1 MMQQQR
7 LAGSDLIVSPL
18 CLGSN
23 QFGTALDDAAA
34 AAILDAFISAG
45 GNFIDTARSYGD
57 WIPDAPRGASERT
70 LGRLLA
76 CRDRTS
82 LVIATKGC
90 EFDYRAGNFAP
101 RVTPAHLRADLAASL
116 DALQCNHVDLYWLH
130 RDDSSRPVEPLIDA
144 LIEEQQA
151 GRIRYFGC
159 SNWSPT
165 RIAEGLA
172 YALRI
177 GHAGFLACQPLW
189 GLAEPNREAMQRYC
203 PGGYY
208 EDGYQSLHA
217 AGLTMIP
224 YSGQSRGVFSKLA
237 QGGESSLGQE
247 LLDLYL
253 NDVNRRR
260 LKLVQQLAQTHNASI
275 NQVVLA
281 YLLCQKAQ
289 TIPII
294 GASHPEQIID
304 SVGACTLRLSTDEL
318 SAMQA
323 G

>member
-1 MMQQQR
+1 MMQQQQ
-7 LAGSDLIVSPL
+7 LAGSDLVVSPL
-18 CLGSN
+18 CLGTN
-23 QFGTALDDAAA
+23 QFGTSLNDTGA

-57 WIPDAPRGASERT
+57 WIPDAPRGASECA

-76 CRDRTS
+76 GRDRAS

-90 EFDYRAGNFAP
+90 EFDYRAGDFAL
-101 RVTPAHLRADLAASL
+101 RVTPVHLREDLAASL
-116 DALQCNHVDLYWLH
+116 DALQCSYVDLYWLH
-130 RDDSSRPVEPLIDA
+130 RDDPSRPVEPLIDA

-165 RIAEGLA
+165 RITEAQA
-172 YALRI
+172 YAKRI

-189 GLAEPNREAMQRYC
+189 GLAEPNRDAMQRYC

-217 AGLTMIP
+217 AGLAMIP

-237 QGGESSLGQE
+237 QGGESSLNQE

-253 NDVNRRR
+253 NDMNKRR
-260 LKLVQQLAQTHNASI
+260 LQVVQRLAQVHKASI

-294 GASHPEQIID
+294 GASRPAQIID
-304 SVGACTLRLSTDEL
+304 SVGACALRLSVDEL
-318 SAMQA
+318 SALQTA
-323 G
+323 

>member
-189 GLAEPNREAMQRYC
+189 GCLLYTSDAADERSSVDL
-203 PGGYY
+203 GGRRIIK
-208 EDGYQSLHA
+208 QKN
-217 AGLTMIP
+217 TT
-224 YSGQSRGVFSKLA
+224 K
-237 QGGESSLGQE
+237 
-247 LLDLYL
+247 
-253 NDVNRRR
+253 RR
-260 LKLVQQLAQTHNASI
+260 LNSITSPVNTETVSTH
-275 NQVVLA
+275 
-281 YLLCQKAQ
+281 
-289 TIPII
+289 
-294 GASHPEQIID
+294 
-304 SVGACTLRLSTDEL
+304 R
-318 SAMQA
+318 
-323 G
+323 